1 MGPWD
6 GRRAEGEVA
15 EEPVWG
21 GGASAAGWEGIR
33 RSEKAKVPR
42 KALVTGGS
50 KVERP
55 VTVRKHTYTKSQTYC
70 DGRKTEGRQRRSL
83 CELGGVRRR
92 SARHKAK

>member
-15 EEPVWG
+15 EEPVWV
-21 GGASAAGWEGIR
+21 GGASAPCWKGIR
-33 RSEKAKVPR
+33 RCEKAKVPR

-55 VTVRKHTYTKSQTYC
+55 VKVREHTYTKSQTYC
-70 DGRKTEGRQRRSL
+70 DRRKAEGRVV
-83 CELGGVRRR
+83 EEPV
-92 SARHKAK
+92 